1 MVVIISL
8 HGKIKYLALSASAV
22 CRQWGSQCVFQ
33 ACPPSCSWLSYTN
46 MLVYRL
52 VSTQSGPKGKWVLVT
67 TFKDCSSCFS
77 RLNNI
82 LEHSLG
88 AQPPTSGKVL
98 WQEGVWGGRSHCI
111 HLWSGGRERD
121 TLVLSILSSFHPLW
135 NPTPLM
141 VPPTLRVSLP
151 SSIKPFWNQWWF
163 PIW

>member
-1 MVVIISL
+1 MKTLVSSTMVVIISL

-46 MLVYRL
+46 MLAYRL
-52 VSTQSGPKGKWVLVT
+52 VSTQSGPKGKWVLVA

-77 RLNNI
+77 RLSNI

-98 WQEGVWGGRSHCI
+98 WQEGVRWPVTLHPSVVRRQ
-111 HLWSGGRERD
+111 REGH
-121 TLVLSILSSFHPLW
+121 TGAQYTFFFSSPVEPHSTDSTTHTQGKP
-135 NPTPLM
+135 
-141 VPPTLRVSLP
+141 SL
-151 SSIKPFWNQWWF
+151 FN
-163 PIW
+163 